1 MPETIR
7 STESAVDVSSTRL
20 VRRRWTITLSG
31 CDDSTT
37 FEMELTDDEASTFR
51 KAAEMSKAA
60 STYGCMPTM
69 EITPP
74 NAELRHGATTP
85 EHEH

>member
-1 MPETIR
+1 MNDMAENTQQSEP
-7 STESAVDVSSTRL
+7 AVDVGSTRL
-20 VRRRWTITLSG
+20 VRRPWIITLSG

-37 FEMELTDDEASTFR
+37 FEMELTDDKASAFR

-69 EITPP
+69 EITAP
-74 NAELRHGATTP
+74 NSISSP
-85 EHEH
+85 